1 MVRIV
6 YHNKK
11 IEHAERSLDACWV
24 TEHTCAGGGS
34 PTGGRPEGQA
44 AGDRRC
50 RPSSP
55 RGWHR
60 PRGARLRGLTD
71 AGSLVHRGP
80 HGERLPGAR
89 AHPSGGPCAQ
99 PPAPEE
105 RAPRNVRRKRRA
117 RLMQPG
123 LPPRPDP
130 DGGTGSQDRR
140 RWEGLPAAPPAHGQ
154 GSPAAR
160 PAALC
165 AAARHPRL
173 LSVLPCDV
181 PCTGT
186 HSTRDPAWGPSCHL
200 CRGQRPTPGRV
211 PPARAPPQRR
221 PANHLFLPGAAAQ
234 HGLRQSVNDAGGGPH
249 SRVHGEDPP
258 QVCGEGAGRRGIS
271 IPVKVTR
278 SAAGRV

>member
-1 MVRIV
+1 MRG
-6 YHNKK
+6 
-11 IEHAERSLDACWV
+11 RV
-24 TEHTCAGGGS
+24 THRRAAG
-34 PTGGRPEGQA
+34 GQA

-117 RLMQPG
+117 RLTQPG

-130 DGGTGSQDRR
+130 DGGTSSQDRCR
-140 RWEGLPAAPPAHGQ
+140 REGLPAAPPAHGQ

-173 LSVLPCDV
+173 PSVLPCDV

-200 CRGQRPTPGRV
+200 CRGRRPTPGRV
-211 PPARAPPQRR
+211 PPARPRPPRGPLPSGGRR
-221 PANHLFLPGAAAQ
+221 IIRSCRELPRSTASDKALTMPAAARTAAST
-234 HGLRQSVNDAGGGPH
+234 GRTRP
-249 SRVHGEDPP
+249 R
-258 QVCGEGAGRRGIS
+258 CAGRE
-271 IPVKVTR
+271 PAT
-278 SAAGRV
+278 AASPSL